1 MQVAIIGNGV
11 AGVTT
16 ARYVAER
23 DPAIE
28 ITIYS
33 REPYPY
39 YPRPRLID
47 FVAGDVSLDG
57 MPQYD
62 GAWYARRGIET
73 CLDCEVKAIDPAGH
87 RLTLS
92 TGEQHTY
99 DKLVLATGAS
109 SYIPPIVG
117 IDTPGVCALRTL
129 GDAVRLS
136 QDAHACDRIVILGGG
151 LLGLDS
157 AVSLTHYDVDITV
170 VEALPRLL
178 PRQLDREGAELLQH
192 LIEARGIRIITGDLC
207 LEILGEGRVEGIR
220 LKSGISLEACLLLIS
235 AGVRSN
241 IALAAKAGLACNR
254 GIVVNDRMQTTDPAI
269 YAVGDC
275 AEFEGRV
282 WGIIPAALA
291 QARVAGLQV
300 AGATDVLYA
309 DIVPSTTLKVSDI
322 DLTSLG
328 EVNPEGDGY
337 QEYRFLDEPHGI
349 YKKVVVR
356 DGKVV
361 GAILLGDRTDLQAV
375 NRLVSQGIDV
385 AAVAEQ
391 MLTRD
396 FDLAGWVK
404 AQGLTAPRHPAPGT
418 RVTGQ

>member
-220 LKSGISLEACLLLIS
+220 LRAGSHWSLPAAHLGRGAI
-235 AGVRSN
+235 N
-241 IALAAKAGLACNR
+241 IALAAKAGWPVTGHCRERPNAD
-254 GIVVNDRMQTTDPAI
+254 DRPG
-269 YAVGDC
+269 YLCGRRLRRVR
-275 AEFEGRV
+275 GRV
-282 WGIIPAALA
+282 WGIIPAAWPRPVSRVYRSLA
-291 QARVAGLQV
+291 RRMCCMRISFPAQR
-300 AGATDVLYA
+300 
-309 DIVPSTTLKVSDI
+309 SRCR
-322 DLTSLG
+322 TS
-328 EVNPEGDGY
+328 
-337 QEYRFLDEPHGI
+337 I
-349 YKKVVVR
+349 
-356 DGKVV
+356 
-361 GAILLGDRTDLQAV
+361 
-375 NRLVSQGIDV
+375 
-385 AAVAEQ
+385 
-391 MLTRD
+391 
-396 FDLAGWVK
+396 
-404 AQGLTAPRHPAPGT
+404 
-418 RVTGQ
+418 

>member
-47 FVAGDVSLDG
+47 FVAGDVPLDS

-62 GAWYARRGIET
+62 GDWYARRGIET
-73 CLDCEVKAIDPAGH
+73 CLDCEVTAIDPAGH
-87 RLTLS
+87 NLTLS

-99 DKLVLATGAS
+99 DRLVLATGAS
-109 SYIPPIVG
+109 SFIPPIEG

-136 QDAHACDRIVILGGG
+136 QEAHSCDRIVILGGG

-157 AVSLTHYDVDITV
+157 AVSLSHYDVDITV
-170 VEALPRLL
+170 VEALPWLL

-192 LIEARGIRIITGDLC
+192 LIEARGIRIVAGELC
-207 LEILGEGRVEGIR
+207 LKVLSNDRIEGVQ
-220 LKSGISLEACLLLIS
+220 LKSGVRLNACLLLVS

-241 IALAAKAGLACNR
+241 IALATGAGLACNR
-254 GIVVNDRMQTTDPAI
+254 GVIVNERMQTSDPDI

-291 QARVAGLQV
+291 QARVAGAQI
-300 AGATDVLYA
+300 AGATEVLYE
-309 DIVPSTTLKVSDI
+309 DIVPSTTLKVSGI

-328 EVNPEGDGY
+328 EVNPEGDGF
-337 QEYRFLDEPHGI
+337 QEYRFLDEPHGV
-349 YKKVVVR
+349 YKKLVVR
-356 DGKVV
+356 DGRVV

-375 NRLVSQGIDV
+375 NRLVSQEIDV
-385 AAVAEQ
+385 SAVADQ
-391 MLTRD
+391 MLTPD
-396 FDLAGWVK
+396 FDLAAWVR
-404 AQGLTAPRHPAPGT
+404 AQGMTTPGHPSPQARAT
-418 RVTGQ
+418 S

>member
-23 DPAIE
+23 DPAIKV
-28 ITIYS
+28 TIYS

-47 FVAGDVSLDG
+47 FVAGDVPLDD

-62 GAWYARRGIET
+62 GDWYARRGIET
-73 CLDCEVKAIDPAGH
+73 CLDCEVTAIDPVGH
-87 RLTLS
+87 TLNLS
-92 TGEQHTY
+92 TGEQHAY
-99 DKLVLATGAS
+99 DRLVLATGAS

-117 IDTPGVCALRTL
+117 VDKPGVCALRTL

-136 QDAHACDRIVILGGG
+136 QEAHSCDRVVILGGG

-192 LIEARGIRIITGDLC
+192 LIEARGIRIITDELC
-207 LEILGEGRVEGIR
+207 LEVLGEGRVEGIR
-220 LKSGISLEACLLLIS
+220 LKSGASLETCLLLIS

-241 IALAAKAGLACNR
+241 IALANGARLACNR
-254 GIVVNDRMQTTDPAI
+254 GIIVNERMQTSDPDI

-291 QARVAGLQV
+291 QARVAGSQI
-300 AGATDVLYA
+300 AGATDVLYK
-309 DIVPSTTLKVSDI
+309 DIVPSTTLKVSGT

-328 EVNPEGDGY
+328 EVNPEGDGF
-337 QEYRFLDEPHGI
+337 QEYRFLDEPRGV

-356 DGKVV
+356 EGRVV
-361 GAILLGDRTDLQAV
+361 GAILLGDRADLQAL
-375 NRLVSQGIDV
+375 NRLVSQEIDV
-385 AAVAEQ
+385 SEVADR
-391 MLTRD
+391 MLTPE
-396 FDLAGWVK
+396 FDLAAWVK
-404 AQGLTAPRHPAPGT
+404 AQGMTTPGHPSPVARAT
-418 RVTGQ
+418 S